1 MMFRSQQTAAICVNT
16 DSAAAMAIFKQQ
28 CVANDHDFATQA
40 QNGVWHSVNDIPW
53 FQTVEPEKETPTF

>member
-1 MMFRSQQTAAICVNT
+1 MCALVSIQIKFNDYSKDHMMFRSQQTAAICVNT

-40 QNGVWHSVNDIPW
+40 QNGV
-53 FQTVEPEKETPTF
+53 